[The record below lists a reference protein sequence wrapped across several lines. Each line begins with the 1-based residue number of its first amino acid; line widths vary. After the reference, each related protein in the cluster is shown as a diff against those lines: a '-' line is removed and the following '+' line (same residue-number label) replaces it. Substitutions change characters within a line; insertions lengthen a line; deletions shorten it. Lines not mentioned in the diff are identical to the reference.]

1 MIRLG
6 LRHRPVL
13 VAAAGF
19 GVLIGLLARG
29 FGLAGPSAVLAGW
42 CAGVLGYIVPTFVL
56 MQRSSPESIRRR
68 AETLDDGEAAVLFAS
83 LAAAIASIGAVAWH
97 LAAHEG
103 PMAPAQV
110 AVGLFVIALSWT
122 FVHMLFAVRYAHE
135 YWQLD
140 GGLEFP
146 GEERPVFNDFLYFAL
161 TIGMTFQT
169 SDVAITAPL
178 LRNLALVHAL
188 VSFLFNVVILAAAVN
203 LAAGLVG

>member
-1 MIRLG
+1 MMRLG

-19 GVLIGLLARG
+19 GLLVGLLARG
-29 FGLAGPSAVLAGW
+29 CGLAGPSAVLLGW
-42 CAGVLGYIVPTFVL
+42 CACALGYIVPTFVI

-68 AETLDDGEAAVLFAS
+68 AEALDDGEAAVLFAS

-103 PMAPAQV
+103 PMAPEQV
-110 AVGLFVIALSWT
+110 AIGLFVIALSWA

-140 GGLEFP
+140 GGLDFP

-169 SDVAITAPL
+169 SDVAISAPL

>member
-1 MIRLG
+1 VIRLG

-19 GVLIGLLARG
+19 GVLVGLLGWG
-29 FGLAGPSAVLAGW
+29 FGLKAPSAVLLGW
-42 CAGVLGYIVPTFVL
+42 CAGVLGYIVPTFVI

-83 LAAAIASIGAVAWH
+83 LGAALASLGAVAWH

-103 PMAPAQV
+103 PAAPAQV
-110 AVGLFVIALSWT
+110 AVGLFVIALSWA
-122 FVHMLFAVRYAHE
+122 FVHLLFAVRYAHE
-135 YWQLD
+135 YWQLG
-140 GGLEFP
+140 GGLDFP
-146 GEERPVFNDFLYFAL
+146 GGGQPVFNDFLYFAL

-169 SDVAITAPL
+169 SDVTITAPL
-178 LRNLALVHAL
+178 LRNLALAHAL